1 MVQVKGW
8 RGRLPVALSL
18 RVLDLVRHTGRSFH
32 HWGQTA
38 DGPFEEQKPS
48 DF

>member
-1 MVQVKGW
+1 MVQVVGW
-8 RGRLPVALSL
+8 KGRLPVALRL
-18 RVLDLVRHTGRSFH
+18 CVLDLVRYTGRSFH

-38 DGPFEEQKPS
+38 DRPFEGRKPS